1 MASETPKYVRKM
13 LGYRR
18 AMWLGDDLP
27 SADFERFV
35 RQALTKL
42 TTIASTAITRD
53 SGQVLSCLSRE
64 LRPKGGVFLHVTA
77 MTPGSEA
84 SVISRSGMDSS
95 SGMDVGTLSA
105 PDGSEF
111 MNGDVFLFV
120 RKDNV
125 CVCANAIHDGT
136 IRNYFHNLFQKAQL
150 NELSTKFDLVSVA
163 NLERVKFIH
172 DHGIKSI
179 TLNAALFKASNDL
192 ARNSRRTRGGPGAVA
207 KFLTAMF
214 GKENDITNDSIV
226 VKLTLETDGRVRK
239 HIKLG
244 EQRLEHWAVDL
255 VTHEEPGDNYVIVT
269 KDKQVIKPD
278 ELKVQKLCSVLV
290 KGNSV
295 DREDAWKELLD
306 FYADLCETGAVEE

>member
-1 MASETPKYVRKM
+1 
-13 LGYRR
+13 
-18 AMWLGDDLP
+18 MWLGDALP
-27 SADFERFV
+27 SADFERCV
-35 RQALTKL
+35 RQALAKL
-42 TTIASTAITRD
+42 TTVADTAITRD
-53 SGQVLSCLSRE
+53 NSQVLSCLSRE
-64 LRPKGGVFLHVTA
+64 LRPKGGVCLHITA

-84 SVISRSGMDSS
+84 SVISRSGMDTSDQ
-95 SGMDVGTLSA
+95 MNVGTLSP

-111 MNGDVFLFV
+111 MNGDVFIFV

-136 IRNYFHNLFQKAQL
+136 IRNYFHSIFNKAKLQ
-150 NELSTKFDLVSVA
+150 ESSTKFDLVSVA

-192 ARNSRRTRGGPGAVA
+192 IRNSKRTRGGTGAVA

-214 GKENDITNDSIV
+214 GKENDVTNDSIV

-239 HIKLG
+239 HIQLG

-255 VTHEEPGDNYVIVT
+255 VTHQEPGDDYVIIT
-269 KDKQVIKPD
+269 KDKQVIRPD
-278 ELKVQKLCSVLV
+278 ELKVQKLCSVLI

-295 DREDAWKELLD
+295 DREHAWTELLD
-306 FYADLCETGAVEE
+306 FYRDLCETGAVEE